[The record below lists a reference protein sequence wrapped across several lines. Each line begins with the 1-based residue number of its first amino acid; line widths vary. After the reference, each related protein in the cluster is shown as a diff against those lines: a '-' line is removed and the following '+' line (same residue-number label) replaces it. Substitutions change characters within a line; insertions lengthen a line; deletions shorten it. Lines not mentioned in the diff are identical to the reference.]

1 MCFPSL
7 LILLKYFRDNWEECF
22 ANNFLGKYFIQNLD
36 HETKDKVKKVKD
48 FYFGDQPM
56 DMRAFENMTNLF
68 TDPGFLYGTDVL
80 ARQLSQKSKVFYYFY
95 DHLGVVSIADII
107 SSTLLET
114 VWDTFQ
120 KKFGISDTKSLT
132 KGLGVCHADELS
144 MIFEYV

>member
-1 MCFPSL
+1 
-7 LILLKYFRDNWEECF
+7 
-22 ANNFLGKYFIQNLD
+22 
-36 HETKDKVKKVKD
+36 
-48 FYFGDQPM
+48 M
-56 DMRAFENMTNLF
+56 DMKAFENMTNLF

-120 KKFGISDTKSLT
+120 KMFGISDTESLT
-132 KGLGVCHADELS
+132 KGLGVCRK
-144 MIFEYV
+144 FNQNNT